1 MHGVIQ
7 GVDGGFDVAKPEASV
22 PRVARPTFTSPC
34 RGYLFGADHKWLQGG
49 ACSSMQAAQVNGEG
63 RREGVWSAG
72 GEDRTDL
79 HLLETVEK
87 LRYR

>member
-1 MHGVIQ
+1 
-7 GVDGGFDVAKPEASV
+7 
-22 PRVARPTFTSPC
+22 
-34 RGYLFGADHKWLQGG
+34 
-49 ACSSMQAAQVNGEG
+49 MQAAQVNGEG
-63 RREGVWSAG
+63 REGVWSAG